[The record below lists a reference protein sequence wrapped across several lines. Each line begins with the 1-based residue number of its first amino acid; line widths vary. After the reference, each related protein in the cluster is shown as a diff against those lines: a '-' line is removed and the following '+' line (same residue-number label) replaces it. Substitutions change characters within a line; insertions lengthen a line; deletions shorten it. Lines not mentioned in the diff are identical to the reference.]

1 MQRSKKL
8 FDHLVGE
15 RKQLRWNFE
24 SERLGGLE
32 VGDEFEFG
40 GPDDRQVGV
49 VRNPNNPAVTMALR
63 ETEDAG
69 PPLLQCTGLTCYT

>member
-40 GPDDRQVGV
+40 GLLDREVGRLLTFENSAGV
-49 VRNPNNPAVTMALR
+49 DAELGSRIRRAV
-63 ETEDAG
+63 
-69 PPLLQCTGLTCYT
+69 